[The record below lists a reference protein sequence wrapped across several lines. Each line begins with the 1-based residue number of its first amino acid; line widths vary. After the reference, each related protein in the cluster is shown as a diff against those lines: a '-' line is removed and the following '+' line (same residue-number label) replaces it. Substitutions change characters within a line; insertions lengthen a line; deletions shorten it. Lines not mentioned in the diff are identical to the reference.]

1 MYIVGVL
8 SLIILPFI
16 FFDWHARMVFMAI
29 AYPRRYGHGKSWN
42 RAHKHYKTNWT
53 FFQRLLWIPI
63 FKEEYENKY
72 RIIAYL
78 SYTHATLTFVSVSF
92 YLISIYNFP
101 DSKIWV
107 YEFLGYS
114 VFWILR
120 FVYDNAIAREK
131 V

>member
-72 RIIAYL
+72 RTIAYL

-107 YEFLGYS
+107 YEFVGYS

-120 FVYDNAIAREK
+120 FIYDNAIAREK